1 MISLIKIREHLAGE
15 RITFYCAENVSD
27 AKRIYRASLE
37 RQVWAMDTESTGLN
51 PYARGWKLRT
61 FQFGDAYTAYVL
73 PARYRNT
80 IRRVVTRDGAV
91 WIGHNGP
98 HDIRCLDVHCGPTG
112 VVCEGETYIPAH
124 HRDSRGPQEGGT
136 GHGLKELAERD
147 IDPDAGR
154 WERELKR
161 VFKTI
166 RVPVPGEVYKSG
178 PRKGTQKLRTI
189 TLAEGWGT
197 IDPMHPAYIAY
208 AASDPVLTFR
218 EWQRLRPTVTANRE
232 RYDFDRRVQEACNSL
247 TVRGMRL
254 DIPYTKGLSA
264 AYLRRAQRLMEE
276 AADYG
281 CFNVQSGQQI
291 ADALIR
297 LGVELTELTKTGQ
310 YVTDGNVLRGIM
322 KTTESAS
329 VIHFLRAVLGAKQLM
344 KRRESYTEQML
355 DEVDEQGRVHPS
367 INTLGART
375 TRMSV
380 SRPPLQQL
388 PTKDTENEL
397 GEAE

>member
-1 MISLIKIREHLAGE
+1 MIKIREHLAGD
-15 RITFYCAENVSD
+15 RITFYCAETVHD
-27 AKRIYRASLE
+27 AKWIYRQSLQ
-37 RQVWAMDTESTGLN
+37 RNVWAMDTESTGLN
-51 PYARGWKLRT
+51 PYRVGWKLRT

-73 PARYRNT
+73 PARFKRT
-80 IRRVVTRDGAV
+80 IRRVVTREGAV

-98 HDIRCLDVHCGPTG
+98 HDVRCLDVHCGATG
-112 VVCEGETYIPAH
+112 IVCEGETYIPAH

-136 GHGLKELAERD
+136 GHGLKELAEKD

-166 RVPVPGEVYKSG
+166 RVPIPGEVYKSG

-189 TLAEGWGT
+189 TLAEGWAT
-197 IDPMHPAYIAY
+197 IDPYHPAYVAY

-218 EWQRLRPTVTANRE
+218 LWQRLRPIVKLNRE
-232 RYDFDRRVQEACNSL
+232 RYDFDRRVQEACNRL
-247 TVRGMRL
+247 TVRGMPL
-254 DIPYTKGLSA
+254 DIPYTKRLSA
-264 AYLRRAQRLMEE
+264 SYLREAEWLMER
-276 AADYG
+276 ASTVYG
-281 CFNVQSGQQI
+281 CTNVQSGQQV
-291 ADALIR
+291 ADTLQW
-297 LGVELTELTKTGQ
+297 LGVELTERTKTGQ
-310 YVTDGNVLRGIM
+310 YSTDGTVLRGLL
-322 KTTESAS
+322 KTTEDEH
-329 VIHFLRAVLGAKQLM
+329 VKDFILCVLGAKQLM

-355 DEVDEQGRVHPS
+355 EEVDEQGRVHPS

-397 GEAE
+397 GESE